1 MNLYPAIKAKMGYWT
16 YYIVRMTMSEVA
28 KEVKLAHE
36 FYEDTTLSAAIQRN
50 LNKNRVR
57 GPIVDFLRMRRD
69 RFFSSLVVAAIGGQP
84 KWQGVAIDSSIV
96 PSIFAESDTLSN
108 SFGILSFDSR
118 PTYYALD
125 GQHRLAA
132 IKRLVENEDGEM
144 PEGFEEEQVSVL
156 VVLRP
161 ADEDDKNWTSKYRRL
176 FSSLNRYAKATDA
189 DTNIIMDEDDVFAII
204 TRRLITDHDF
214 FKATKRERDSKK
226 VQTEGKNLKSG
237 TPYFTSLQTL
247 YGMNTTLLLSSN
259 RANSGD
265 ILMDNKRIRPP
276 EEIIDQY
283 YNEIKLYW
291 DAILSALPELRE
303 PPEQMRDHNI
313 LADDRTN
320 KDHLLFWP
328 IGQELFAKV
337 VRRRLDKYI
346 RDTDSLDLKL
356 VESALKPLASIPWE
370 LDKMPW
376 RYLLLVRGA
385 DDKPWRMRS
394 EDRKKALE
402 VAERLLDWFLE
413 PEDLSQDGVTRLQND
428 WTDSLYGVPDEKE
441 IPSMWKEIQQIQK
454 RIQG

>member
-1 MNLYPAIKAKMGYWT
+1 MNLYPAIKAKMGDWT

-28 KEVKLAHE
+28 KEVNLAHE
-36 FYEDTTLSAAIQRN
+36 FYEDITLSEAIQRN

-57 GPIVDFLRMRRD
+57 GPIVEFLRKRDD
-69 RFFSSLVVAAIGGQP
+69 RFFSSLVVAAMGGQP
-84 KWQGVAIDSSIV
+84 KWQGVGIDSSVV
-96 PSIFAESDTLSN
+96 PIILAESDALN
-108 SFGILSFDSR
+108 DSFGILSFDSR

-132 IKRLVENEDGEM
+132 IKRLVDNEDGET
-144 PEGFEEEQVSVL
+144 PPGFEDEQVSVL

-161 ADEDDKNWTSKYRRL
+161 ADEGDKDWTPKYRRL
-176 FSSLNRYAKATDA
+176 FSSLNRYTKPTDA

-237 TPYFTSLQTL
+237 TPHFTSLQTL

-259 RANSGD
+259 RENSGD
-265 ILMDNKRIRPP
+265 ILVDNKRIRPP

-291 DAILSALPELRE
+291 DAILNALPDLRE
-303 PPEQMRDHNI
+303 SPEQMRDHNI

-328 IGQELFAKV
+328 IGQELFAKI
-337 VRRRLDKYI
+337 VRRRLDKHI
-346 RDTDSLDLKL
+346 GAQNLSLKAI
-356 VESALKPLASIPWE
+356 ESALKPLASIPWE

-376 RYLLLVRGA
+376 RYLLLVPSA
-385 DDKPWRMRS
+385 DGKPWRMRS
-394 EDRKKALE
+394 EDRKRALE
-402 VAERLLDWFLE
+402 VAERLLNWFLE
-413 PEDLSQDGVTRLQND
+413 PEDLSKDGVSMLQKD
-428 WTDSLYGVPDEKE
+428 WTDLLYGVPDEKE
-441 IPSMWKEIQQIQK
+441 ISTMWEEIQEIQK